1 MTTTFAQ
8 AWEGLTAE
16 QRSSLADGCA
26 DEASSNGLYVWKE
39 ATQTRQAIPP
49 VLSPVIL
56 EDDHRDRLSTGA
68 HHLLSAI
75 RKSSEALIT
84 GQLHLFDRRRIFAAL
99 SPLERECLQTGFPN
113 ARNIAIARADLFPA
127 IGGGHS
133 ALEMN
138 ATIPAMPGYADAV
151 AHAWIRSVGSVG
163 GLDEARISGLI
174 EAQGSNAGDLLDSLL
189 EQAELARPGHP
200 VRHIAIVVRNG
211 DSQRGDLENI
221 QRIWRTRGVES
232 TCVSP
237 SSIALDADGPHVAGQ
252 RFDLFYRHIF
262 AWRIDAASPF
272 ASMLRDPRR
281 HCLFNPVD
289 PQLEVKAMLAIAQFA
304 AERNLLGSALALTEE
319 ERHAALTLPPWT
331 RLLSDGASTDWSG
344 AAIASLPAFVAA
356 HPDDL
361 ILKRSWAYGGKSVI
375 LAEHLHE
382 PSTQEKLREM
392 FRLPADAP
400 FIDWPKMV
408 ELALHDPGDVWIV
421 QRIVQPAVEPRLCR
435 NADGSWGWAELVADL
450 SMYTSLG
457 INARMRGGAVRVSAS
472 KIVNIATGG
481 GMAPLLR
488 AEVAR
493 PLLEALAQTQ
503 AR

>member
-8 AWEGLTAE
+8 AWEGLTAG

-26 DEASSNGLYVWKE
+26 DEASSNGLYVWRD

-174 EAQGSNAGDLLDSLL
+174 EAQGSNAGDLLLITADHGNDPTYRGSDHTRERVPQLGLL
-189 EQAELARPGHP
+189 QGATAG
-200 VRHIAIVVRNG
+200 
-211 DSQRGDLENI
+211 
-221 QRIWRTRGVES
+221 
-232 TCVSP
+232 
-237 SSIALDADGPHVAGQ
+237 IALGDRATFADLGRTILDA
-252 RFDLFYRHIF
+252 
-262 AWRIDAASPF
+262 
-272 ASMLRDPRR
+272 
-281 HCLFNPVD
+281 
-289 PQLEVKAMLAIAQFA
+289 
-304 AERNLLGSALALTEE
+304 LG
-319 ERHAALTLPPWT
+319 
-331 RLLSDGASTDWSG
+331 
-344 AAIASLPAFVAA
+344 VAA
-356 HPDDL
+356 
-361 ILKRSWAYGGKSVI
+361 
-375 LAEHLHE
+375 
-382 PSTQEKLREM
+382 
-392 FRLPADAP
+392 
-400 FIDWPKMV
+400 
-408 ELALHDPGDVWIV
+408 
-421 QRIVQPAVEPRLCR
+421 QP
-435 NADGSWGWAELVADL
+435 
-450 SMYTSLG
+450 
-457 INARMRGGAVRVSAS
+457 
-472 KIVNIATGG
+472 
-481 GMAPLLR
+481 
-488 AEVAR
+488 
-493 PLLEALAQTQ
+493 EALGTSFWSTIAE
-503 AR
+503 AP

>member
-1 MTTTFAQ
+1 MNTTFAQ
-8 AWEGLTAE
+8 AWEGLSPA

-26 DEASSNGLYVWKE
+26 HEASENGLYVWRD
-39 ATQTRQAIPP
+39 ATQTQQAIPP

-99 SPLERECLQTGFPN
+99 SPLERECLQTGFAN
-113 ARNIAIARADLFPA
+113 ARNVAIARADLFPA
-127 IGGGHS
+127 IGGGHA

-151 AHAWIRSVGSVG
+151 THAWIRSVGRVG
-163 GLDEARISGLI
+163 GLDEARIASLVD
-174 EAQGSNAGDLLDSLL
+174 AQGSNAGDLLDALL

-200 VRHIAIVVRNG
+200 VRTIAIVVRNG

-221 QRIWRTRGVES
+221 QRIWRARGVAS
-232 TCVSP
+232 RCVAP
-237 SSIALDADGPHVAGQ
+237 SDIAIDADGPHVEGQ
-252 RFDLFYRHIF
+252 RFDIFYRHIF

-304 AERNLLGSALALTEE
+304 AERNLLGSALALTDD
-319 ERHAALTLPPWT
+319 ERNAALTLPPWT
-331 RLLSDGASTDWSG
+331 RLLSDGASTDWRGESV
-344 AAIASLPAFVAA
+344 ASLSAFVAA
-356 HPDDL
+356 HPDEL

-375 LAEHLHE
+375 LAEHLHD
-382 PSTQEKLREM
+382 SATQEKLREM
-392 FRLPADAP
+392 FGLPADAH

-457 INARMRGGAVRVSAS
+457 INTRMRGGAIRVSAS

-493 PLLEALAQTQ
+493 PLLAALSEAAP
-503 AR
+503 R